1 MNIKQVT
8 KPTVNVTVDKASD
21 IYLDI
26 TIGNAQIGGST
37 VRFVNNTNLLGKG
50 AINNMNLGIGQS
62 LVGQTIEVI
71 TNVLDVNTVTNGIV
85 ITHYFHNG
93 TPPMYAYND
102 TVDAD
107 GDIYSLTTQYSF
119 V

>member
-8 KPTVNVTVDKASD
+8 KPAVTVTVDKTSD

-37 VRFVNNTNLLGKG
+37 VRFLNNPTLIGKG
-50 AINNMNLGIGQS
+50 TINNLNLGLGQS
-62 LVGQTIEVI
+62 LVGQTIQVI
-71 TNVLDVNTVTNGIV
+71 TNVLDVNSITNGIV
-85 ITHYFHNG
+85 ISHYFHNAI
-93 TPPMYAYND
+93 PAMFPYND
-102 TVDAD
+102 IVDAD

>member
-8 KPTVNVTVDKASD
+8 KPTVTVTVDKTSD
-21 IYLDI
+21 IFLDI

-37 VRFVNNTNLLGKG
+37 VRFINNPNLLGKG
-50 AINNMNLGIGQS
+50 AINNLNLGLGQS
-62 LVGQTIEVI
+62 LAGQTIEIV
-71 TNVLDVNTVTNGIV
+71 TNVLDVNKVTNGIV
-85 ITHYFHNG
+85 ITHYFHNA
-93 TPPMYAYND
+93 TPAMFAFND